1 MARMTAELELELERN
16 SFYWGGWYAAC
27 GWKSMIESR
36 LPVFQRYP
44 FSPWI
49 LCGSY
54 VNGRGAYSISYIF
67 LLLFLILLI
76 EFKLFN

>member
-54 VNGRGAYSISYIF
+54 V
-67 LLLFLILLI
+67 
-76 EFKLFN
+76 